1 MRCSAFLRGALIAAV
16 AATLAACSDGVR
28 PTEPCSL
35 SSLELRTGRSAHDV
49 MARFVALGTSNSM
62 GVQSAGIFAAG
73 QQAAWPAQLAARA
86 GVAFSLPL
94 VQDPGC
100 GPPLQPPLAADL
112 LLVGAFAAFGAGDDL
127 VTALQSVCAPLQD
140 GILPGRNNLA
150 ISGAKAR
157 DALNATPESEAASN
171 AKRGELYS
179 RVLPPGKTQVTAM
192 LDQNPTFVS
201 VELAA
206 NEVLPATTGQLS
218 SMTPLADWIGVYDQI
233 IGSVKSTGARAVL
246 VGLPANAANFP
257 SVRRAREFWNQWP
270 YLLGLGISV
279 SSNCYFSTN
288 YIFLPGYLLKLL
300 ASTPTT
306 ATCADVPGTVD
317 YVLTASEMAAINTR
331 MAEINTHIQQKANE
345 NGYAYF
351 TLGALYDLPKPTLN
365 LSSVLFSNTPFGSNI
380 SLDGVHPS
388 ASGQGIL
395 ADAAVS
401 AINSKY
407 KLGIH

>member
-1 MRCSAFLRGALIAAV
+1 MSCSRFSRGALTAAAAV
-16 AATLAACSDGVR
+16 ALSSCSDSVR
-28 PTEPCSL
+28 STDPTAL
-35 SSLELRTGRSAHDV
+35 SSLELRNGRSAQNV

-100 GPPLQPPLAADL
+100 GPPLQPPLAADI

-127 VTALQSVCAPLQD
+127 VTALQSVCSPLRD

-157 DALNATPESEAASN
+157 DALNSTPESEAASN

-192 LDQNPTFVS
+192 LDQSPTFVS

-206 NEVLPATTGQLS
+206 NEVLPATTGRIAA
-218 SMTPLADWIGVYDQI
+218 MTPLEDWIAVYDQI
-233 IGSVKSTGARAVL
+233 LGSVKSTGARAVL

-279 SSNCYFSTN
+279 SVNCYTSTN

-300 ASTPTT
+300 SAAPTT

-317 YVLTASEMAAINTR
+317 YVLTASDVDAINTR
-331 MAEINTHIQQKANE
+331 MAQMNSHIQQKASE

-351 TLGALYDLPKPTLN
+351 TLGALYDLSKPTLN

-388 ASGQGIL
+388 AAGQGIL

>member
-1 MRCSAFLRGALIAAV
+1 MRRPVFLRSVLIAAL
-16 AATLAACSDGVR
+16 ASGLAACGDAVQSTD
-28 PTEPCSL
+28 PAT
-35 SSLELRTGRSAHDV
+35 SSLELRTGRSVQDV
-49 MARFVALGTSNSM
+49 FARYVALGTSNSM

-86 GVAFSLPL
+86 GVSFSLPL
-94 VQDPGC
+94 IQDPGC

-112 LLVGAFAAFGAGDDL
+112 LLVGGFAAFGAGDDF
-127 VTALQSVCAPLQD
+127 VTALQSVCAPLRD

-157 DALNATPESEAASN
+157 DALNATPESEAAIN
-171 AKRGELYS
+171 ARRGELYS

-206 NEVLPATTGQLS
+206 NEVLPSTTGRLAT
-218 SMTPLADWIGVYDQI
+218 MTPLADWIAVYDQI
-233 IGSVKSTGARAVL
+233 IGSVKTTNARALL

-257 SVRRAREFWNQWP
+257 SIRRAREFWNQWP

-288 YIFLPGYLLKLL
+288 YIFLPGYLLKLI
-300 ASTPTT
+300 AAAPVT
-306 ATCADVPGTVD
+306 ATCADVPDVVD
-317 YVLTASEMAAINTR
+317 YVLTQSDMDAINAR
-331 MAEINTHIQQKANE
+331 MAQMNSHIQQVAAG

-351 TLGALYDLPKPTLN
+351 SLGALYDLPKPSLN
-365 LSSVLFSNTPFGSNI
+365 LSSVLFSSAPFGSNI

-388 ASGQGIL
+388 SAGQTIL
-395 ADAAVS
+395 ANAAIS

>member
-1 MRCSAFLRGALIAAV
+1 
-16 AATLAACSDGVR
+16 
-28 PTEPCSL
+28 
-35 SSLELRTGRSAHDV
+35 

-62 GVQSAGIFAAG
+62 GVQSAGIFAGG

-192 LDQNPTFVS
+192 LDQDPTFVS

-206 NEVLPATTGQLS
+206 NEVLPATTGRPS
-218 SMTPLADWIGVYDQI
+218 AMTPLADWIAVYDQI

-257 SVRRAREFWNQWP
+257 SVRRARELWNQWP

-306 ATCADVPGTVD
+306 ATCADVPDAVD
-317 YVLTASEMAAINTR
+317 YVLTSSDMDAINAR
-331 MAEINTHIQQKANE
+331 MAEVNTHIQQKAKE

-388 ASGQGIL
+388 SSGQGIL
-395 ADAAVS
+395 ADAAV
-401 AINSKY
+401 AAVNSKY